1 MYHIH
6 IASKRSC
13 YVYYLLVV
21 AEKTEVRASVFLF
34 SVKSGT
40 SVALGT
46 SGNSQD
52 IDKIRF

>member
-21 AEKTEVRASVFLF
+21 AEKTEVRASVFSYALQN
-34 SVKSGT
+34 
-40 SVALGT
+40 VAPRWHLAFLAFPT
-46 SGNSQD
+46 MP
-52 IDKIRF
+52 IE

>member
-21 AEKTEVRASVFLF
+21 AEKTEVRASVFSYVL
-34 SVKSGT
+34 
-40 SVALGT
+40 
-46 SGNSQD
+46 
-52 IDKIRF
+52 